1 MKNANKLQTIV
12 LILMILCIAAIA
24 IYVIITF
31 MPKKVDNKEQE
42 KIKYNYILYERDS
55 ELYKDTFSKLK
66 TVLGVEPIN
75 YDDYATYA
83 AELFVIDFYT
93 LNNKNSKNDIGG
105 TQYLYN
111 DVKSNF
117 ILKAKDTI
125 YKYVGTKENRL
136 IELPVVNKIE
146 LVKVEKIEYKIKDIS
161 YEAYKVSLKWE
172 YEKDLKYDK
181 EGSIT
186 LIKEDNKLYVV
197 EKS

>member
-1 MKNANKLQTIV
+1 MKSANKLQNIV
-12 LILMILCIAAIA
+12 LILMILCIATIA
-24 IYVIITF
+24 TYVIITF

-55 ELYKDTFSKLK
+55 TLYKDTFSKLK
-66 TVLGVEPIN
+66 NVLSVEPIN

>member
-1 MKNANKLQTIV
+1 MQNANKLQTIV

-31 MPKKVDNKEQE
+31 MPKKVNNKEQE

-55 ELYKDTFSKLK
+55 TLYKDTFSKLK
-66 TVLGVEPIN
+66 NVLSVEPIN

>member
-1 MKNANKLQTIV
+1 
-12 LILMILCIAAIA
+12 
-24 IYVIITF
+24 
-31 MPKKVDNKEQE
+31 MPKKTENKEQE

-55 ELYKDTFSKLK
+55 SLYKETFSKLK
-66 TVLGVEPIN
+66 ETLNVEPIN
-75 YDDYATYA
+75 YDDYATYV
-83 AELFVIDFYT
+83 AELFIIDFYT
-93 LNNKNSKNDIGG
+93 LNNKSSKNDIGG
-105 TQYLYN
+105 IQYLYN
-111 DVKSNF
+111 DAKSNF

-136 IELPVVNKIE
+136 IELPIVNKIE
-146 LVKVEKIEYKIKDIS
+146 LLKIEKIEYKIKDIN

-197 EKS
+197 EKSE

>member
-31 MPKKVDNKEQE
+31 MPKKVNNKEQE

-55 ELYKDTFSKLK
+55 TLYKDTFSKLK